1 MTEDEQQPSRDGFI
15 APLARYRGKFSPQK
29 LAFNANL
36 QEFAQQ
42 VSLLCNLETNGKVS
56 SEEAYQEIKRIW
68 KALKSSKQALIDNA
82 DSNPDSTEQDRPGPE
97 A

>member
-1 MTEDEQQPSRDGFI
+1 MEESQSVKRDRFI
-15 APLARYRGKFSPQK
+15 APLARYRGEFSPHN

-56 SEEAYQEIKRIW
+56 SDEAYEEIKRMW
-68 KALKSSKQALIDNA
+68 RLLKSSKKNLIDSAPN
-82 DSNPDSTEQDRPGPE
+82 SPGE
-97 A
+97 S

>member
-1 MTEDEQQPSRDGFI
+1 MAEDEQQSNRDRFI
-15 APLARYRGKFSPQK
+15 APLARYRGDFSPQK

-42 VSLLCNLETNGKVS
+42 VALLCNLETNGKVS

-68 KALKSSKQALIDNA
+68 KALKSSKKSLLDGSEG
-82 DSNPDSTEQDRPGPE
+82 DSASPGQEGPGPE